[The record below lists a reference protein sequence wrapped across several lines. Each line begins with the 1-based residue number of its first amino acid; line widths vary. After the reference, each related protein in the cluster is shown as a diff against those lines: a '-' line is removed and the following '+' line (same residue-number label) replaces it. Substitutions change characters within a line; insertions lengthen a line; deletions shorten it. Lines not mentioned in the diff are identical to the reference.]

1 MDQKPVKMTGT
12 GYAASTQVHHIET
25 TVTKPRLK
33 RNNEDNLP
41 LPASF
46 HERCRIMD
54 PKEYEAA
61 ELLYGWLADAGE
73 KDHTANIAECRNR
86 AWFVRNRHTNIVRV
100 VSNQCRLRWCPLC
113 QRAKSKFMARTVS
126 DWLRTLDRPKF
137 LTLTLKHSDAPLD
150 YQIRQLYKFF
160 LRFRK
165 LRDIKKP
172 LHGGVWFFQ
181 IHRSEKSDQWHPH
194 IHCLIDSD
202 FIAKEELSRL
212 WQRTTLSS
220 KIVDIRQV
228 KDLDRAAEYV
238 SRDAAKPAR
247 LDKLTTEQMFEI
259 FYALKGR
266 RICGTWGTAKKIELT
281 AKPISDKTEWID
293 VGSWGMVVGLR
304 NDHPAAEAIIKSWL
318 TKRPLDPNVNLSDF
332 DNFIDD
338 GIIASAKKAA
348 DPYLEYY

>member
-1 MDQKPVKMTGT
+1 MKMTGT
-12 GYAASTQVHHIET
+12 GYAATTQVHTIET
-25 TVTKPRLK
+25 TVPKPHSCIK
-33 RNNEDNLP
+33 KATPVP
-41 LPASF
+41 LPSSF
-46 HERCRIMD
+46 HTRCVGLD
-54 PKEYEAA
+54 PAEYEQA
-61 ELLYGWLADAGE
+61 ELLYGWLADIGE
-73 KDHTANIAECRNR
+73 TDHTHDIAECRNR

-202 FIAKEELSRL
+202 YIAKEKLSQL

-220 KIVDIRQV
+220 HIIDIREV
-228 KDLDRAAEYV
+228 TDLDKAAEYV

-247 LDKLTTEQMFEI
+247 LKTLTPEQMFEL

-281 AKPISDKTEWID
+281 AKPVSDKTEWID
-293 VGSWGMVVGLR
+293 VGSWGLVVGLR

-318 TKRPLDPNVNLSDF
+318 TKTPLAAGVNLSDF

-338 GIIASAKKAA
+338 GIVASAKKAA
-348 DPYLEYY
+348 DLYLEYY